1 MGDKA
6 MLLEFDRCEVVYSKR
21 QVLDGVYFKV
31 DTGEILAIVG
41 HNGAGKTTIL
51 KAIMGMV
58 KVRRGAVRL
67 QGSEITN
74 CSTQLIAQK
83 GIRLLPADI
92 KGIFPTL
99 TVLDNL
105 KLGFPPNNH
114 KNSKSIS
121 GKIDFCLEIF
131 PDLGEKLKQLAGIL
145 SGGQQQMLALS
156 VALMGDPKL
165 LLLDE
170 PSIGLAPQLV
180 QKMLG
185 QVSKLAST
193 TELGIILV
201 EQNIKAAFEVA
212 DRVLAIKSGRLIY
225 EGHTSELSPD
235 RLWSLF

>member
-1 MGDKA
+1 

-58 KVRRGAVRL
+58 KVRSGAVRL
-67 QGSEITN
+67 QDSEITN
-74 CSTQLIAQK
+74 YSTQLIAQK

-121 GKIDFCLEIF
+121 EKIDFCLNIPGHWIETRRSIQIGQRTASLYF
-131 PDLGEKLKQLAGIL
+131 ICG
-145 SGGQQQMLALS
+145 SG
-156 VALMGDPKL
+156 P
-165 LLLDE
+165 
-170 PSIGLAPQLV
+170 
-180 QKMLG
+180 
-185 QVSKLAST
+185 
-193 TELGIILV
+193 
-201 EQNIKAAFEVA
+201 
-212 DRVLAIKSGRLIY
+212 
-225 EGHTSELSPD
+225 
-235 RLWSLF
+235 